1 MTASIRGVTVVVT
14 VVTALV
20 RVTVGSGVSL
30 DFSQVKD
37 PHHLQALKEFTLSA
51 FLAVPSTTTF
61 TLIMNHHARM
71 GMSHLLHHAGE
82 DLGNTTQQKAQQGQR
97 QQQQQDYL
105 QQPHLQEQLQPQ
117 QQRQLQE
124 QEQVQLQ
131 EQQREQL
138 QQVPG
143 QEVEGVR
150 LPRLELFS
158 GPPPVLGELY
168 GPLLPVL
175 EYLHGPQPVLGDLQD
190 PYSVVGE
197 LHGPQPV
204 LGDLQDPYSVEGELH
219 GPQPVLGDLQ
229 DPYSVLGELHGP
241 QPVLGDLHGPQP
253 VLGDLHGP
261 ILVLEN
267 VEGSLLSVNDS
278 DSHLPDV
285 EDPGTHLPNVQDP
298 RTRLPN
304 VQDPGTHLPNV
315 QDPGTRL
322 PNVQDPGTRLP
333 NVTLDPE
340 TRLPNV
346 QDPGTRLPND
356 PGPVCQTYQTR
367 LPNVLDPET
376 RLPNVQD
383 PETRLPN
390 VLDPETRL
398 PNVQDPGTRLPNVQ
412 DPETRL
418 PNVQDPETR
427 LPNVQ
432 DPGTHLPN
440 VQFPETRLP
449 NEEKLRALLPDVS
462 EETLAIVR
470 VILTEN
476 TPGLVLAPTDEDF
489 DEALEVMYALR
500 ARPWHRDEGI
510 TPQPKVEDLEDAA
523 QRLPEEV
530 VNHLQVLTTEEEA
543 MEGSRRSPKSAAN
556 TMKVDLQHLTQMMST
571 VFSATR
577 NHDSA
582 PLNKMAVSAYISQ
595 KFDSFGLMVVEHVFS
610 AAEYILWYNEPM
622 EGKNIIGILPG
633 RLWGTP
639 EDTPMVL
646 GAHLDTVAG
655 TPGLNDN
662 GSGLSALVEVA
673 RVLASSGCSFK
684 FSIFFVAFDL
694 EEIGTQGS
702 LMFIKDYLVGA
713 VINQFGLTQVTGA
726 FILDCVSNWDPRPDT
741 QEFPET
747 WNDLLPETHQS
758 LRQRNY
764 TGDFAAV
771 IYRSQV
777 DSHLAHRLALYYEKL
792 GQEQYRLEM
801 MGLEGLGADLPKMAV
816 LQDHFDF
823 IRSDHIRFW
832 YLNHTSYPLTIP
844 AVLLTDTGPFR
855 GHMRECYHGACDGP
869 MDQNTMDLGLLEK
882 VTQALV
888 WTVGDLARASCG
900 PRGRLS
906 APTVFK
912 LISSLDHQDEGLSLG
927 HVQDAM
933 ELQHFLHILPS
944 MSEHQ
949 DPPPGP

>member
-1 MTASIRGVTVVVT
+1 
-14 VVTALV
+14 
-20 RVTVGSGVSL
+20 
-30 DFSQVKD
+30 
-37 PHHLQALKEFTLSA
+37 
-51 FLAVPSTTTF
+51 
-61 TLIMNHHARM
+61 
-71 GMSHLLHHAGE
+71 
-82 DLGNTTQQKAQQGQR
+82 
-97 QQQQQDYL
+97 
-105 QQPHLQEQLQPQ
+105 
-117 QQRQLQE
+117 
-124 QEQVQLQ
+124 
-131 EQQREQL
+131 
-138 QQVPG
+138 
-143 QEVEGVR
+143 
-150 LPRLELFS
+150 
-158 GPPPVLGELY
+158 
-168 GPLLPVL
+168 
-175 EYLHGPQPVLGDLQD
+175 
-190 PYSVVGE
+190 
-197 LHGPQPV
+197 
-204 LGDLQDPYSVEGELH
+204 
-219 GPQPVLGDLQ
+219 
-229 DPYSVLGELHGP
+229 
-241 QPVLGDLHGPQP
+241 
-253 VLGDLHGP
+253 
-261 ILVLEN
+261 
-267 VEGSLLSVNDS
+267 
-278 DSHLPDV
+278 
-285 EDPGTHLPNVQDP
+285 
-298 RTRLPN
+298 
-304 VQDPGTHLPNV
+304 
-315 QDPGTRL
+315 
-322 PNVQDPGTRLP
+322 
-333 NVTLDPE
+333 
-340 TRLPNV
+340 
-346 QDPGTRLPND
+346 
-356 PGPVCQTYQTR
+356 
-367 LPNVLDPET
+367 
-376 RLPNVQD
+376 
-383 PETRLPN
+383 
-390 VLDPETRL
+390 
-398 PNVQDPGTRLPNVQ
+398 
-412 DPETRL
+412 
-418 PNVQDPETR
+418 
-427 LPNVQ
+427 
-432 DPGTHLPN
+432 
-440 VQFPETRLP
+440 
-449 NEEKLRALLPDVS
+449 
-462 EETLAIVR
+462 
-470 VILTEN
+470 
-476 TPGLVLAPTDEDF
+476 
-489 DEALEVMYALR
+489 MYALR

-694 EEIGTQGS
+694 EEIGHRRLHPRLCLKLGPTTRYPGDSGVAILTWYVIYS
-702 LMFIKDYLVGA
+702 L
-713 VINQFGLTQVTGA
+713 
-726 FILDCVSNWDPRPDT
+726 